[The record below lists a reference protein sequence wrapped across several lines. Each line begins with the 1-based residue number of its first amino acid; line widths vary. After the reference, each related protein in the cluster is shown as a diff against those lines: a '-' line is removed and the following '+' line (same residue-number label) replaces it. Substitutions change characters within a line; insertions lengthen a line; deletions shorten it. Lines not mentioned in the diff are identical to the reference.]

1 VNQAIQF
8 IDRVEF
14 DEQTQLL
21 TFYAQVSGLM
31 VECIVNTQ
39 SLSISDMAAA
49 KQYFETLRFDYED
62 LAEQLIDDEEYN
74 SAGQIEI
81 TALS

>member
-14 DEQTQLL
+14 DEQKQRL
-21 TFYAQVSGLM
+21 TFYAQVSGLI
-31 VECIVNTQ
+31 VECHINTN
-39 SLSISDMAAA
+39 SLMLEDATMA
-49 KQYFETLRFDYED
+49 KEYFETLRFDYED

>member
-1 VNQAIQF
+1 MNQAIQF

-31 VECIVNTQ
+31 VECIC
-39 SLSISDMAAA
+39 
-49 KQYFETLRFDYED
+49 
-62 LAEQLIDDEEYN
+62 
-74 SAGQIEI
+74 
-81 TALS
+81 